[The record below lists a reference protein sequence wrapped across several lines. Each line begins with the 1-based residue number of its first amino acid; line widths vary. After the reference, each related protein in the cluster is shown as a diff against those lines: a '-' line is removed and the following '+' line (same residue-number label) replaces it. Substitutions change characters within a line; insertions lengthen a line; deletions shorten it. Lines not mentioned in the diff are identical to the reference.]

1 MPHFDRRA
9 FLGTMALAGALPVA
23 AEAAQNLL
31 QTKDIAKEADTAC
44 LYHCDYGDPNRF
56 AQTLNNISNHYAA
69 YGADPF
75 AIQIA
80 LVAHAGGVKFF
91 LDSLD
96 GTLWEKETLDP
107 QLAEKTDALS
117 KNGLKVYLC
126 SFTFERNKIPHEK
139 ARTAPYIAFVPSGVA
154 TVGALQNK
162 GFAYLKVG

>member
-9 FLGTMALAGALPVA
+9 FLGTMALAGAVPA
-23 AEAAQNLL
+23 AAHAAQSVE
-31 QTKDIAKEADTAC
+31 TKDIAKEADHAC

-75 AIQIA
+75 AIQLV

-91 LDSLD
+91 LDSLS

-107 QLAEKTDALS
+107 QLVEKIDSLG
-117 KNGLKVYLC
+117 KNGLKIYLC
-126 SFTFERNKIPHEK
+126 SLTFERNKLDREK
-139 ARTAPYIAFVPSGVA
+139 ARKAPYISFVPSGVA
-154 TVGALQNK
+154 TVGELQNK